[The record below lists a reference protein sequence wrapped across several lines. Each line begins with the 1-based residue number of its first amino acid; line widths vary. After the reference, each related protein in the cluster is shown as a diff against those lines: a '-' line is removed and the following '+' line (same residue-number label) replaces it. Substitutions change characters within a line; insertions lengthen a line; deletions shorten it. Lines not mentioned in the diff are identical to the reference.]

1 MAQKYQEQEK
11 MKVDLILK
19 STRVKEVTQNKR
31 RLVEVPYTASIA
43 DTLNALLANNIMAVP
58 VAAPPGKWI
67 GAGGSMILESDKLTG
82 SVRKQYIGMA
92 SMLDILIHITE
103 YDAGTDVEANLMS
116 VSVSAIIG
124 HSLEGLSL
132 WTINPDTR
140 YVT

>member
-31 RLVEVPYTASIA
+31 RLVEVPYTTSIA
-43 DTLNALLANNIMAVP
+43 DTLNALLANNIMVVP
-58 VAAPPGKWI
+58 VAAPPGQWI

-92 SMLDILIHITE
+92 SMLDILIHIAE